1 MNIDIKTRL
10 FKKVEHLNAEFES
23 RLTKVREHYETQW
36 RQKSDDFIT
45 EIADN
50 KIRINELLEARDAL
64 LKKTMT
70 GSDNTNLEQTITLY
84 KQYLVAKDCEIDELR
99 AKYKEECNL
108 TFSLKT
114 QLEEAIRSHE
124 RIIIEINQE
133 HELSIR
139 KI

>member
-1 MNIDIKTRL
+1 MNIDIKERL
-10 FKKVEHLNAEFES
+10 FKKVEHLNSEFES

-45 EIADN
+45 EIAEN

-70 GSDNTNLEQTITLY
+70 GADNSNLEQTITLY
-84 KQYLVAKDCEIDELR
+84 KQYLVAKDCELDDLR
-99 AKYKEECNL
+99 AKYKEETNQI
-108 TFSLKT
+108 FALKT

-124 RIIIEINQE
+124 RVIVEM
-133 HELSIR
+133 S
-139 KI
+139 

>member
-1 MNIDIKTRL
+1 MNIDIRDRL

-45 EIADN
+45 EISEN

-84 KQYLVAKDCEIDELR
+84 KQYLVAKDCELDEWR
-99 AKYKEECNL
+99 AKYKEECNQV
-108 TFSLKT
+108 FALKT

-124 RIIIEINQE
+124 RIIIEIN
-133 HELSIR
+133 
-139 KI
+139 